1 MVSIFPSAKGGDGGV
16 NFFHVVHLVSRFTLS
31 RQFFV
36 NPQEPAKSLSSQTN
50 LAYTLYSPY
59 GVYDG
64 KTRMAREPHWTL
76 LYHHGFMY
84 LSVYEHKLVLVAP
97 AM

>member
-50 LAYTLYSPY
+50 LAYTLYSSLD
-59 GVYDG
+59 VYDA
-64 KTRMAREPHWTL
+64 KARMARDPHVSL
-76 LYHHGFMY
+76 LYNCGFIY